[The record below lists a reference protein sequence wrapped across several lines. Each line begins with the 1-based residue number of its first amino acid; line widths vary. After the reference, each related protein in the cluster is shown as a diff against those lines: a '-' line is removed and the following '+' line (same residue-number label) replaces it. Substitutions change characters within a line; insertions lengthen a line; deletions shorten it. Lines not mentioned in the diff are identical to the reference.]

1 MRRGHWRFARRQ
13 RERTPFTEARIHFF
27 LKKAPASGTEGLE
40 VHHVSLKPQLLLI
53 TLCTALG
60 VACGGAPSSDLPP
73 EAAQSMPDDTPDTEG
88 DSAALTAA
96 SCLTGGSRQCI
107 STGCPVPSDVCAQV
121 WVTPLGSNR
130 RIIACRCVPPTSPNL
145 THSGI
150 GDL

>member
-1 MRRGHWRFARRQ
+1 M
-13 RERTPFTEARIHFF
+13 
-27 LKKAPASGTEGLE
+27 
-40 VHHVSLKPQLLLI
+40 SLKPQLLLI